1 MNKAG
6 TGTNAMDDRQGLAV
20 DNWGISEVFAG
31 YGIER
36 VLGRGGM
43 GTVYLARHPRLPRHV
58 ALKILNSDLLGD
70 NEIRQRFE
78 READLVAQLEHPNI
92 VAVQDRGLEGKNL
105 WIAMQYVPGS
115 DAGAPGMVDPARAIR
130 IITDVAAALDFA
142 HSRGILHRDVKPAN
156 ILLSSPEP
164 HQPERVLLADFGIAR
179 LRDDVNGLTQ
189 TGTFTATL
197 AYASPEQ
204 LAAVTLDHR
213 SDQYSLACTLFTLL
227 TGTAP
232 FAATN
237 PVAVIGAHMSAPPP
251 LVSERRP
258 GLPPGLNM
266 VIQRAL
272 AKNPAHRF
280 NSCTEFAQAAAQAMT
295 NRSVAPVASP
305 PAAPTWTPEM
315 LANAPTAV
323 APPGSF
329 VADRGWE
336 RRIPPKPP
344 TTASGRGALLMALW
358 CAFFSLV
365 LSTRG
370 LTYLTDWY
378 GPVLGGAL
386 LLVVPLSLF
395 LGSWLGRLAGSR
407 VVCIIGLAICAAGGL
422 LTSAMGSSTFLKFAA
437 SAVIVMSAAMVMSQ
451 ALAIIANAPPTQ
463 RRGSDWRVATALAGV
478 PIVLVAAVELLYTL
492 RQQGWWD
499 WWSEFHL
506 LQLPIASLTLLALLL
521 IIMRVPSNPVHS
533 NEVTPLAWLI
543 GGGSAAVSLSI
554 PIMYTFNESPFVLW
568 VFGSLAIILVAL
580 MIRPTTRS
588 PSAP

>member
-1 MNKAG
+1 
-6 TGTNAMDDRQGLAV
+6 MD
-20 DNWGISEVFAG
+20 NSGISTIFAG
-31 YGIER
+31 YGVER
-36 VLGRGGM
+36 ILGRGGM

-58 ALKILNSDLLGD
+58 ALKILNQDMLGD
-70 NEIRQRFE
+70 HEIRQRFE
-78 READLVAQLEHPNI
+78 READLVARLEHPNI

-115 DAGAPGMVDPARAIR
+115 DAGAVGIVDPARAIR

-156 ILLSSPEP
+156 ILLSAPEH

-189 TGTFTATL
+189 TGAFTATL

-204 LAAVTLDHR
+204 LAAGTLDHR

-280 NSCTEFAQAAAQAMT
+280 NSCTEFAQAAAQAMSQ
-295 NRSVAPVASP
+295 RSFAPMANP
-305 PAAPTWTPEM
+305 QAAPAWTPERR
-315 LANAPTAV
+315 
-323 APPGSF
+323 PGRF
-329 VADRGWE
+329 AADPGYE
-336 RRIPPKPP
+336 RRPLIR
-344 TTASGRGALLMALW
+344 SGRGPLLLGLW

-365 LSTRG
+365 LGSRG
-370 LTYLTDWY
+370 LTYLAQWTEPY
-378 GPVLGGAL
+378 VAGCAL
-386 LLVVPLSLF
+386 LLITASPF
-395 LGSWLGRLAGSR
+395 LGSLLSRLMGAR
-407 VVCIIGLAICAAGGL
+407 IVCIAGLTICAVGGL
-422 LTSAMGSSTFLKFAA
+422 LTAALGESTFFKAAA
-437 SAVIVMSAAMVMSQ
+437 SAVLIVSAAMTMGQAMS
-451 ALAIIANAPPTQ
+451 IITGATPSQ
-463 RRGSDWRVATALAGV
+463 QRGSDWRVAAALAGV
-478 PIVLVAAVELLYTL
+478 PIVLLASVELLYISHD
-492 RQQGWWD
+492 QSWWS

-506 LQLPIASLTLLALLL
+506 LQLPVASLTLLALIL
-521 IIMRVPSNPVHS
+521 IITRVPSSPAQLDTT
-533 NEVTPLAWLI
+533 TPLTWLI
-543 GGGSAAVSLSI
+543 GAGSAAFVLSV
-554 PIMYTFNESPFVLW
+554 PVMYTFNESPFVLW
-568 VFGSLAIILVAL
+568 VFGSLAVILVTL
-580 MIRPTTRS
+580 LVRLTTRDRRS
-588 PSAP
+588 Q